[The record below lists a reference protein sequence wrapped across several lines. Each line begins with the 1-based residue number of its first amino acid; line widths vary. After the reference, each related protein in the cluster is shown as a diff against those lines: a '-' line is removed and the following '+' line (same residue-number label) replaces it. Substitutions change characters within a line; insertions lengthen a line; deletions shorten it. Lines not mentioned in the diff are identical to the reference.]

1 MDDEHIKLFPKLIDS
16 SFFRS
21 SEQVHLWIYILLM
34 ANHKETK
41 MIVNGVKMTVFP
53 GQFVT
58 SRLKMAADTGIH
70 ESTIE
75 RILKTFKIEQ
85 QIEHR
90 NLITSRLITI
100 TNWDAYQN
108 SEQQI
113 EHRSNTVRTP
123 FEHRSSTPL
132 LPLPIELEDFDIFW
146 SAYPRKTAKGYA
158 RKIWNR
164 DKPPLEKILK
174 ALRWQTNSFDWRKE
188 RGAYIPHP
196 STYLAQSRWEDEPV
210 TVNEREA
217 LIL

>member
-1 MDDEHIKLFPKLIDS
+1 MDEEHIKLFPKLIDS
-16 SFFRS
+16 SFFRI
-21 SEQVHLWIYILLM
+21 SEHVHLWIYILLM
-34 ANHKETK
+34 ANHKEAK

-58 SRLKMAADTGIH
+58 SRPKMAADTGIQ
-70 ESTIE
+70 ESKIE
-75 RILKTFKIEQ
+75 RILKTFKSEQ

-90 NLITSRLITI
+90 NLITSRLITV
-100 TNWDAYQN
+100 TNWNAYQN
-108 SEQQI
+108 SEQQS
-113 EHRSNTVRTP
+113 EQQMNTVRTP

-132 LPLPIELEDFDIFW
+132 LPLSIELEGFDIFW

-158 RKIWNR
+158 KKIWNR

-174 ALRWQTNSFDWRKE
+174 ALRWQTNSFEWRKE
-188 RGAYIPHP
+188 RGSYIPHP